1 MNALSQKIQVGSI
14 YMLRVCSVQ
23 KRNEIKKRGKT
34 FSSIMKWNVF
44 VRKFNS
50 IESFRIFVFFTKI
63 ARKEE
68 KEWDLKI
75 LSVFLKI

>member
-50 IESFRIFVFFTKI
+50 IESFRIFVFFTI

-68 KEWDLKI
+68 NEWDLKI